1 MRRLVRGSRRR
12 VVAAISAVL
21 AGSLLAAGCAADG
34 SPDGEPT
41 PTASSAPP
49 GTQLTMSVYG
59 PKSVTDTYRRL
70 AEVWAGGMQ
79 GVELE
84 VKTYG
89 GRAQAMAALRQDRA
103 AGDPPDLFLAGLD
116 DLAGLAT
123 SGALRRVD
131 DLLSA
136 RQVDFG
142 DGYNRRGL
150 EAFGRD
156 AALQCMPVD
165 VSPLVVYYNP
175 QLVELGEIA
184 EEGRRDI
191 SQQRG
196 WTLEE
201 FARGASQP
209 QARGVRGLYVAPTLD
224 QVAPFVW
231 SGGGAI
237 ADDVAA
243 PTTLTFSDDAS
254 AEAMEQLLTVVRD
267 PALTFGP
274 RALER
279 KPALERF
286 IDGQLGMMLGY
297 RDLVATLRETP
308 ELTFDVMP
316 MPVIDTGATSGRM
329 SGLCLSADS
338 PEDAQEAAADLL
350 VDLIST
356 ESQNALAE
364 TGAVVPTNVESLGS
378 ESFLQSGERPLHSMV
393 YAREMRDIEPQPASE
408 NWGSVSAV
416 ASRQLERLF
425 TDPLIDPLE
434 DRLAAIDA
442 ASVPLLVTSD
452 EGDEEGDDEG
462 EGPSQTP
469 EPTED
474 ATP

>member
-12 VVAAISAVL
+12 LVAVTSALL

-34 SPDGEPT
+34 SPESEPT

-49 GTQLTMSVYG
+49 GTQVTMSVYG
-59 PKSVTDTYRRL
+59 PKAVTDTYRRL
-70 AEVWAGGMQ
+70 AEGWAADMQ

-89 GRAQAMAALRQDRA
+89 DRSQAMAALRQSRA

-116 DLAGLAT
+116 DLAGLTA

-142 DGYNRRGL
+142 DGFNRRGL

-175 QLVELGEIA
+175 QLIELGEIA

-201 FARGASQP
+201 FARAAAQP

-231 SGGGAI
+231 SGGGALT
-237 ADDVAA
+237 DDTAA
-243 PTTLTFSDDAS
+243 PTTLTLSDDAS

-286 IDGQLGMMLGY
+286 VDGQLGMMLGY
-297 RDLVATLRETP
+297 RDLVATLRESP

-338 PEDAQEAAADLL
+338 PEDEQEIAADLL
-350 VDLIST
+350 VELIST
-356 ESQNALAE
+356 DSQDALAE
-364 TGAVVPTNVESLGS
+364 TGAVVPTNVESLES
-378 ESFLQSGERPLHSMV
+378 ESFLQSGERPLHSTV
-393 YAREMRDIEPQPASE
+393 FAREMRDIEPQPGSE

-416 ASRQLERLF
+416 AGRQLERLF
-425 TDPLIDPLE
+425 TDALIDPLE

-442 ASVPLLVTSD
+442 ASVPLLVTPDDESD
-452 EGDEEGDDEG
+452 EGDEDE
-462 EGPSQTP
+462 Q
-469 EPTED
+469 PTETPD
-474 ATP
+474 PSDTATP